1 MIRHINSKMGRYVGV
16 ESYAK
21 QNFSLKIFCFGILYA
36 MRIIAGSRRG
46 MNLFSPETYDSRP
59 ITDRVKESL
68 FDVLSKYDLP
78 CGAVVA
84 DLFAGIGSLGLE
96 ALSREA
102 RFVTFVE
109 QDPKIITVLERNIE
123 KADFV
128 KESKVVKANAFVIGA
143 PVSLENNLY
152 GLVFVDPPYADTQNI
167 SEDSPL
173 AGLLKLLEQR
183 TSADAIVVV
192 RSHRKVSLLGE
203 YAQFKV
209 VDRRQWGTM
218 AITILRKN

>member
-1 MIRHINSKMGRYVGV
+1 
-16 ESYAK
+16 
-21 QNFSLKIFCFGILYA
+21 
-36 MRIIAGSRRG
+36 MRFIAGSRRG
-46 MNLFSPETYDSRP
+46 MKLFSPKTYDSRP

-68 FDVLSKYDLP
+68 FDVLSKYNLP
-78 CGAVVA
+78 HNTVVA
-84 DLFAGIGSLGLE
+84 DLFAGVGSLGLE
-96 ALSREA
+96 ALSRGA

-109 QDPKIITVLERNIE
+109 QDPEIITVLERNIE
-123 KADFV
+123 KTDFV
-128 KESKVVKANAFVIGA
+128 KESKVVKANAFRIGA
-143 PVSLENNLY
+143 PVDEQKYDLI
-152 GLVFVDPPYADTQNI
+152 FVDPPYAETQNT

-173 AGLLKLLEQR
+173 ADLLKLLEQR

-192 RSHRKVSLLGE
+192 RAHRKVSLLGE